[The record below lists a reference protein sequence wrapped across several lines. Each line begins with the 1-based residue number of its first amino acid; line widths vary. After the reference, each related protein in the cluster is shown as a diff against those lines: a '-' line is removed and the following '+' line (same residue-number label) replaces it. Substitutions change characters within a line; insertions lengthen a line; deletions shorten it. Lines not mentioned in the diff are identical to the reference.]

1 MADSFSSKKDKI
13 IIGKVDGDS
22 NRKLSQKLNIKGFP
36 TLLWFDEK
44 STEPAPYEGRRDLDS
59 LTQFITE
66 KTKIKS
72 SAGAAAGDKQD
83 QNKLAVQL
91 NDRNFEEIVMDQ
103 NKDVLVEL

>member
-1 MADSFSSKKDKI
+1 M
-13 IIGKVDGDS
+13 DGDS

-44 STEPAPYEGRRDLDS
+44 STEPTPYEGRRDLDS

-72 SAGAAAGDKQD
+72 SAGSGAAVGDKQD
-83 QNKLAVQL
+83 QNRLAVQL